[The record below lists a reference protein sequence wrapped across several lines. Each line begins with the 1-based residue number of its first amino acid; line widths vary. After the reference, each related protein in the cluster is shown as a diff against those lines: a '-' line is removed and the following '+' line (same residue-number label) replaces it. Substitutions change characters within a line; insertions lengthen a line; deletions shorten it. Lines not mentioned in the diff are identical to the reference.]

1 MFYTLFYIESNIFLQ
16 YFLLNYMYLERGLFL
31 MRYLS
36 HILSALALFFAIN
49 ACAQDT
55 DVAKQETVEATVNAN
70 IIPAT
75 ETPTEN
81 NINEVNADLEQLKA
95 QADSGDVEAQLNL
108 GYTYLYG
115 LNGANIDYKQAL
127 AYYEAAAQQ
136 NNATA
141 YNNLGSLYYNGIG
154 TDVDMPKAI
163 SFFEK
168 AAELGS
174 SDAAVNLAVISLDK
188 LKNDDTQEHRNQIFD
203 LLKNAEKDNNI
214 AKYLLGYCYLKGFLV
229 KQNET
234 KAFNLIKPAADDQYD
249 EAQLLLAEAYIN
261 GTGIKPSSKLAVQY
275 LEKATNQGNSL
286 AMIQLADILA
296 KGEVFDKD
304 IKKAHKLYN
313 IAATK
318 GDKSAAQ
325 KRDALEENLS
335 MEDLLT
341 VQAEAENYTPE
352 PSEKTIFIRQ
362 TFGDSLKI
370 YIDSNLKTGD

>member
-1 MFYTLFYIESNIFLQ
+1 
-16 YFLLNYMYLERGLFL
+16 

-36 HILSALALFFAIN
+36 HILFALVLFSATN
-49 ACAQDT
+49 ACAQDA
-55 DVAKQETVEATVNAN
+55 DVAKQKTVDATVNSN
-70 IIPAT
+70 ITPAT
-75 ETPTEN
+75 ETPAET
-81 NINEVNADLEQLKA
+81 NINEATTDLEQLKTL
-95 QADSGDVEAQLNL
+95 ADGGDVEAQLNL

-136 NNATA
+136 NSATA
-141 YNNLGSLYYNGIG
+141 YNNLGSLYYSGIG
-154 TDVDMPKAI
+154 TNVDTTKAI

-188 LKNDDTQEHRNQIFD
+188 LKNDDTQENRNKIFD

-229 KQNET
+229 KQNDA
-234 KAFNLIKPAADDQYD
+234 KAFELIKSAADDQYD
-249 EAQLLLAEAYIN
+249 EAQLLLADAYIN
-261 GTGIKPSSKLAVQY
+261 GIGTKKNYKLAQQY
-275 LEKATNQGNSL
+275 LESAIAQGNLL
-286 AMIQLADILA
+286 AMVQLADILA
-296 KGEVFDKD
+296 KGDAVEKD

-313 IAATK
+313 IVAIK

-335 MEDLLT
+335 MEDLLA
-341 VQAEAENYTPE
+341 VQSEAEDYKPE
-352 PSEKTIFIRQ
+352 PSAKTTFIRQ
-362 TFGDSLKI
+362 TFGDSLKV
-370 YIDSNLKTGD
+370 YIDNNLKAGD